1 MLSFGRFLLGM
12 LAAVA
17 VLATPSFAA
26 EDPRDAAAARE
37 MLQVVLET
45 EKSGIE
51 VPWSSSTTGNKG
63 IIRIERTFFR
73 TPDLP
78 CRDYIRTIEQKSGAK
93 LTMRGT
99 GCRLAS
105 ESWSLEET
113 LAKTEPPKEPEVKAV
128 EKPKSVVP
136 TEKVAAVT
144 PTPKTS
150 TKKVAAAPP
159 AKKAPPLL
167 EYSLPTTSD
176 L

>member
-1 MLSFGRFLLGM
+1 MLSFGRILLGM
-12 LAAVA
+12 LATVA
-17 VLATPSFAA
+17 ILATPSFAA
-26 EDPRDAAAARE
+26 EDLRDAAAARE

-45 EKSGIE
+45 EKSGKE

-63 IIRIERTFFR
+63 TIRIERTFFR
-73 TPDLP
+73 TPNLP

-99 GCRLAS
+99 GCRVAS
-105 ESWSLEET
+105 ENWSLEET

-136 TEKVAAVT
+136 AEKITAVT

-167 EYSLPTTSD
+167 EYSLPTASD